1 MRTPATHPRRE
12 SEAAFET
19 DVGKNLLHFFLV
31 PGLVPDA
38 RETFLRQRHLF
49 LAYGS
54 VTSVT
59 YPNHD
64 FNLSAIRDALRSRIL
79 ASHRA
84 GQKPVLVGVSVGGGI
99 ILDLLRHCREQG
111 DPLPLGGLI
120 LVSPFTC
127 TSDLAPLLRR
137 LVDPILGTKP
147 EDALEALEKGRSFFR
162 MLASRSLTTSEAVGW
177 RKSLSLLTPAGVRA
191 WQERAIL
198 RRIDSTLTSISPEGA
213 LARVCSLRELK
224 GISDQRRSTIC
235 EAPTLILWG
244 SKERQTLSMEG
255 PGTGILCRPDL
266 AYRLFPRLQ
275 IQWVYDAQGEE
286 VPHGS
291 LLKHAHA
298 FNPFLKEYLR
308 RLETVTRASV
318 KTDQLAAARITGT

>member
-1 MRTPATHPRRE
+1 MSTTGDMARKQ

-19 DVGKNLLHFFLV
+19 GLGKELQHFFLV

-64 FNLSAIRDALRSRIL
+64 FNLAAIREGLRQRIL
-79 ASHRA
+79 SAARA

-99 ILDLLRHCREQG
+99 ILDLLRHCRELG
-111 DPLPLGGLI
+111 EPLPLGGLI

-127 TSDLAPLLRR
+127 TNDLAPLLRR
-137 LVDPILGTKP
+137 LVDPILGEEP
-147 EDALEALEKGRSFFR
+147 SDALEALEKGRSFFR
-162 MLASRSLTTSEAVGW
+162 MLASRSLIPSEAVGW
-177 RKSLSLLTPAGVRA
+177 RKSLALLTPSGLRA

-198 RRIDSTLTSISPEGA
+198 RRIDSTLTNISPEGA
-213 LARVCSLRELK
+213 LARVCSLRELR
-224 GISDQRRSTIC
+224 GISDQRRSVIC
-235 EAPTLILWG
+235 DAPTLILWG

-266 AYRLFPRLQ
+266 AYRLFPSLQ
-275 IQWVYDAQGEE
+275 IQWVYDAQGTE

-298 FNPFLKEYLR
+298 FNPYLKTFLR
-308 RLETVTRASV
+308 RLQNVSRAKRHSEV
-318 KTDQLAAARITGT
+318 A